1 VLTRIL
7 CVDDEP
13 NILMAMERQFR
24 KQFEIRTAV
33 GPVLGLRAIAEAGPF
48 AVVVS
53 DLRMPVMD
61 GVEFLTRVRAIS
73 PDSVRVMLTGQA
85 DMEAAIAAVNQ
96 GNIFQFLTKPCP
108 AATLTRALSSALEQY
123 RLITAER
130 ELLEQTLRSSVGVL
144 SEILSLTNPL
154 AFGRAQ
160 RIRRY
165 VVHMSA
171 RLGLANRWQFEV
183 AAMLSQI
190 GAVTV
195 PPEVMD
201 KYYRRDPL
209 TPEETQILASQ
220 SRVGYDLLA
229 RIPRLEVVALM
240 VAKQEAKR
248 ARGPAESDAA
258 AIGAGLLKVA
268 RDFDEQVTL
277 GAEPEAALA
286 AMKGSLDYNPD
297 FVDALQEVH
306 VEESQRTV
314 RLVSLAQLRTRMIMH
329 EDVRGRNGLLLFAK
343 GQEVTESA
351 LSRLKSF
358 AQTIGIV
365 EPLRVVAHGSGETHV
380 VEGQGLETCAADSSV
395 SR

>member
-1 VLTRIL
+1 
-7 CVDDEP
+7 
-13 NILMAMERQFR
+13 
-24 KQFEIRTAV
+24 
-33 GPVLGLRAIAEAGPF
+33 
-48 AVVVS
+48 
-53 DLRMPVMD
+53 
-61 GVEFLTRVRAIS
+61 VRAIS
-73 PDSVRVMLTGQA
+73 PDSVRVMLTGQS

>member
-1 VLTRIL
+1 
-7 CVDDEP
+7 
-13 NILMAMERQFR
+13 MAMERQFR
-24 KQFEIRTAV
+24 RQFEIRTAV
-33 GPVLGLRAIAEAGPF
+33 GPVLGLQAIAEAGPF

-108 AATLTRALSSALEQY
+108 SGTLTRALNSALEQY

-130 ELLEQTLRSSVGVL
+130 ELLEQTLRGSVGVL
-144 SEILSLTNPL
+144 SEILSLPNPV

-171 RLGLANRWQFEV
+171 RLDLPGRWQFEV

-190 GAVTV
+190 GSVTV

-209 TPEETQILASQ
+209 TPEETQILAS
-220 SRVGYDLLA
+220 
-229 RIPRLEVVALM
+229 
-240 VAKQEAKR
+240 
-248 ARGPAESDAA
+248 
-258 AIGAGLLKVA
+258 
-268 RDFDEQVTL
+268 
-277 GAEPEAALA
+277 
-286 AMKGSLDYNPD
+286 
-297 FVDALQEVH
+297 
-306 VEESQRTV
+306 
-314 RLVSLAQLRTRMIMH
+314 
-329 EDVRGRNGLLLFAK
+329 
-343 GQEVTESA
+343 
-351 LSRLKSF
+351 
-358 AQTIGIV
+358 
-365 EPLRVVAHGSGETHV
+365 
-380 VEGQGLETCAADSSV
+380 
-395 SR
+395 